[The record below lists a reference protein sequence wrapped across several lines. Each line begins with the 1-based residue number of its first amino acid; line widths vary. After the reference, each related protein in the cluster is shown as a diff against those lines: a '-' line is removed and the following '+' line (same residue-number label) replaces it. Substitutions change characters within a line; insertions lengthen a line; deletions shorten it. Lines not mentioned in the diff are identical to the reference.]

1 MMFDVLAKWAAL
13 ILVAIFTLMALAYHD
28 SAGLIAL
35 WGTCGWAYA
44 YVRHEQGAFALP
56 SFRFWQRKP
65 NLRVLP
71 DLPAKPA
78 VRSAAAPTATMA
90 EIDGLLDKI
99 ARSGLASLTE
109 KERTKLNEARAEML
123 KKSAGR

>member
-1 MMFDVLAKWAAL
+1 M
-13 ILVAIFTLMALAYHD
+13 
-28 SAGLIAL
+28 
-35 WGTCGWAYA
+35 
-44 YVRHEQGAFALP
+44 
-56 SFRFWQRKP
+56 
-65 NLRVLP
+65 LP

-78 VRSAAAPTATMA
+78 ARNAAAPTATMA

-109 KERTKLNEARAEML
+109 KERTKLNEARADML